1 MWLGVMTAP
10 GAACPYLCT
19 VKDGRCSSKPWH
31 VQFREPLVAL
41 TCEVCT
47 RQTVCESAWGRGCE
61 YRLPFIKRPLLARQD
76 AKCFAQII
84 SFNKCDSV

>member
-84 SFNKCDSV
+84 SFSKCDSV